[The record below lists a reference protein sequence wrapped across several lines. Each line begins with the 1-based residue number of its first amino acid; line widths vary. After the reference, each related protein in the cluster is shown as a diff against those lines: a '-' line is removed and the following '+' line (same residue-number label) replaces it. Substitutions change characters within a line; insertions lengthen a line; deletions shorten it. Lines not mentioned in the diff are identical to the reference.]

1 MEHACRGPEVLT
13 VWGVKGHVCTSETCA
28 GINIQ
33 GRPDPGGPRPFL
45 RSRDK

>member
-13 VWGVKGHVCTSETCA
+13 VWGVKGHVCTSETCT

-33 GRPDPGGPRPFL
+33 GRPNPVGATPFFEVT
-45 RSRDK
+45 